1 MLSFI
6 LSFISFIPF
15 FITYKFIQSYSF
27 SEIKRERELER
38 KTLREAGLPEAE
50 EAMRLTSTAHGSPV
64 QRQRRRRQSD
74 EPNADDWS
82 TVYDVDVDLR
92 WGATV
97 ATMTTTSSLRR
108 RWRRRDHPWVTG
120 FGFGLCIGDFFFFFD
135 KHLCALSSVLV
146 CLVCWVLI
154 LVCFCIG

>member
-38 KTLREAGLPEAE
+38 KTLREAGLPKAE
-50 EAMRLTSTAHGSPV
+50 EATRLTSTAHGSPV

-74 EPNADDWS
+74 KPNADDRS

-92 WGATV
+92 
-97 ATMTTTSSLRR
+97 
-108 RWRRRDHPWVTG
+108 
-120 FGFGLCIGDFFFFFD
+120 
-135 KHLCALSSVLV
+135 
-146 CLVCWVLI
+146 
-154 LVCFCIG
+154 

>member
-27 SEIKRERELER
+27 SEIKRERERVREKNLEGGR
-38 KTLREAGLPEAE
+38 TAGGG
-50 EAMRLTSTAHGSPV
+50 GSNKADEHRSPA

-74 EPNADDWS
+74 ELNADDRS

-92 WGATV
+92 
-97 ATMTTTSSLRR
+97 
-108 RWRRRDHPWVTG
+108 
-120 FGFGLCIGDFFFFFD
+120 
-135 KHLCALSSVLV
+135 
-146 CLVCWVLI
+146 
-154 LVCFCIG
+154 